1 MEKSRHNNV
10 PALYYF
16 MDIRDGIY
24 GLAVGDAYGVPF
36 EFLSPKRIHISENN
50 MMVGYGSHK
59 QPAGTWSDDTSLTL
73 CLLDNL
79 DKKIDYEKIMCSFA
93 KWYKEGIYSS
103 NGKCFD
109 VGRGTE
115 QAILNYLHGIKP
127 IKCGSRAKSNN
138 GNGSLMRVL
147 PLAYYFFDYGKEID
161 RSIVSNI
168 SSMTHGNSVAIMAC
182 NIYVEF
188 GYRILAGEDV
198 YEAYRNTIKNNEYY
212 WYMRKVYEIED
223 LEKIAN
229 IQYDNLS
236 GSGYVI
242 DTLQSVL
249 WVLLNTE
256 SYEECI
262 LKAVMIGGDTDT
274 IAAVAGG
281 IAGMI
286 YGKETIPVNWMNSLK
301 NKELIENI
309 CSRWIG
315 RYSQSPYNRR

>member
-1 MEKSRHNNV
+1 
-10 PALYYF
+10 
-16 MDIRDGIY
+16 
-24 GLAVGDAYGVPF
+24 
-36 EFLSPKRIHISENN
+36 
-50 MMVGYGSHK
+50 
-59 QPAGTWSDDTSLTL
+59 
-73 CLLDNL
+73 
-79 DKKIDYEKIMCSFA
+79 
-93 KWYKEGIYSS
+93 
-103 NGKCFD
+103 
-109 VGRGTE
+109 
-115 QAILNYLHGIKP
+115 
-127 IKCGSRAKSNN
+127 
-138 GNGSLMRVL
+138 MRVL
-147 PLAYYFFDYGKEID
+147 PLAYYFFDYGKKID
-161 RSIVSNI
+161 RSIVRNI

-223 LEKIAN
+223 LEKIEN

-309 CSRWIG
+309 CSRWIE